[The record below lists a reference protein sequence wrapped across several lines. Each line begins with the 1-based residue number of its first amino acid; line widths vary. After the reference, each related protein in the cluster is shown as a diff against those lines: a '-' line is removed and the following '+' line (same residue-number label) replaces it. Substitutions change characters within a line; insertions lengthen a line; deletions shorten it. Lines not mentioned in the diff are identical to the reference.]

1 MMIPVSINLGSV
13 PKLPNG
19 KNSLSGDVDVYI
31 RDGKKHRSSGPA
43 EINRRTGYE
52 AWFKNGMLHRKYK
65 PAVIDPEKKIKEYW
79 ENGKFL
85 RRETL

>member
-1 MMIPVSINLGSV
+1 MMIPLSINLGSV

-19 KNSLSGDVDVYI
+19 KNTLSGGTDVYI
-31 RDGKKHRSSGPA
+31 VDGKKHRTSGPA
-43 EINRRTGYE
+43 EVNKYTGYE
-52 AWFKNGMLHRKYK
+52 AWFIKGVLHRRNG

-79 ENGKFL
+79 EDGKFL